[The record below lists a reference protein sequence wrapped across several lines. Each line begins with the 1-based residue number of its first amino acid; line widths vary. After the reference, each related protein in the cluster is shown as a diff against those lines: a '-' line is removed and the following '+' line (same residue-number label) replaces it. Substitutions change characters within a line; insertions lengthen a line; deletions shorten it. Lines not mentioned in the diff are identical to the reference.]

1 MDLTASSISICKG
14 FPLDKTLGCL
24 LHSLRNKETEVMRN
38 ISDFQCETLSA
49 YVTHEKSSRN
59 RCQLYQC
66 CNYIAHRPLHGLGG
80 HME

>member
-59 RCQLYQC
+59 
-66 CNYIAHRPLHGLGG
+66 NYTSVVTILPIDQYMG
-80 HME
+80 